1 MLVSAILARKGHDVF
16 TVGPDASI
24 GDATELLRVHGIGAL
39 VVSDDGDAVI
49 GILSERDVVRRLAA
63 SGPDVLVQTVA
74 SVMTGAVVTCA
85 PTDSTEHLMETVTI
99 RRIRHLPVVDDGRL
113 VGLVSIGDVVASR
126 VHELEE
132 EAQLLRDYITAR

>member
-1 MLVSAILARKGHDVF
+1 MLVSAILARKGRDVF
-16 TVGPDASI
+16 TVGPEASI

-39 VVSDDGDAVI
+39 VVSDDGTAVI
-49 GILSERDVVRRLAA
+49 GILSERDVVRRLAE
-63 SGPDVLVQTVA
+63 SGPDVLAQPVA

-85 PTDSTEHLMETVTI
+85 PTDSTEHLMETVTS

-132 EAQLLRDYITAR
+132 EARLLRDYITAR